1 MCAWYSKNSVTKKK
15 FALACDHMG
24 VDLMVKEQM
33 KKLSRNKV
41 VFCDF
46 DGTITIEDIVD
57 DLFSRYA
64 DDSWK
69 EIEKLWEWGKIGS
82 EKCLQLQLACIKH
95 ITEDDLLRFASDV
108 AIDPYFSEFVKSMK
122 NDGIDLYIVSDG
134 FDRLIEP
141 ILTNHCISNIP
152 VFSNGLKI
160 EGNKLIPSFS
170 LKTNECYS
178 GSGMCKCAIID
189 KYRANRA
196 VIYIGD
202 GRSDICAIRN
212 ADIVFAKGKLSN
224 YCIENCINFFQFSH
238 FGDVINILFKKERK
252 GVIR

>member
-1 MCAWYSKNSVTKKK
+1 V
-15 FALACDHMG
+15 G
-24 VDLMVKEQM
+24 VELRAKEQM
-33 KKLSRNKV
+33 KELLRNTV

-57 DLFSRYA
+57 NLFSIYA

-82 EKCLQLQLACIKH
+82 EKCLELQLACIKH

-108 AIDPYFSEFVKSMK
+108 AIDPCFSVFVKSLK
-122 NDGIDLYIVSDG
+122 NEGIDLYIVSDG

-141 ILTNHCISNIP
+141 ILKNHYISNIP

-160 EGNKLIPSFS
+160 EKNKLIPSFPF
-170 LKTNECYS
+170 KTNECYS
-178 GSGMCKCAIID
+178 GSGMCKCAIME
-189 KYRANRA
+189 KYRANKV

-202 GRSDICAIRN
+202 GKSDICAIRN

-224 YCIENCINFFQFSH
+224 YCVENGINFFQFSH
-238 FGDVINILFKKERK
+238 FGDIINVLLKEERK
-252 GVIR
+252 HVIR